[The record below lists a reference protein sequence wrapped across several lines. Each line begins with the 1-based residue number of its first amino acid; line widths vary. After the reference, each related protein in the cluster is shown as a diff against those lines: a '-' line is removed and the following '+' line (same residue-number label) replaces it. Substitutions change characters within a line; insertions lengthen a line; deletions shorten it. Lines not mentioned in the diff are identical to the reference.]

1 MPGRGLFCSQMSPV
15 FTCHVLGEAHVSTDV
30 EGDVQQRQSFG
41 GGSVMVWTGMHHV
54 RSGQLRSGQVRVF
67 NVDIQSKLLQ
77 HTAVTAQGVKG
88 GGGVACTAEEQA
100 STSNSTGIS
109 SRRRVF

>member
-1 MPGRGLFCSQMSPV
+1 MFSDEPRFHLSRSGGR
-15 FTCHVLGEAHVSTDV
+15 TRV

-88 GGGVACTAEEQA
+88 GVACTAEEQA
-100 STSNSTGIS
+100 STSNST
-109 SRRRVF
+109 